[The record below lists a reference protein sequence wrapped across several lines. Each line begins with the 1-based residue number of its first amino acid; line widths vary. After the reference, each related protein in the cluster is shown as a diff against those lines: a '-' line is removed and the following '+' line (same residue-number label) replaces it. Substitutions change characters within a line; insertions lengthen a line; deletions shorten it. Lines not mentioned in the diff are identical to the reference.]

1 MKERLIELEVR
12 MAFQE
17 QTIQQLNEAV
27 TSQQAQIDRL
37 AKELAMLK
45 SHLTGLAPSLVIP
58 QEEEKPPP
66 HY

>member
-1 MKERLIELEVR
+1 MKERLVELEVR
-12 MAFQE
+12 VAFQD

-37 AKELAMLK
+37 VRELVMLK
-45 SHLTGLAPSLVIP
+45 SQLTSLAPALVIP
-58 QEEEKPPP
+58 QEDEKPPP

>member
-1 MKERLIELEVR
+1 MKERLVELEVR
-12 MAFQE
+12 VAFQD

-37 AKELAMLK
+37 VRELVMLK
-45 SHLTGLAPSLVIP
+45 SQLTSLAPALVIP